1 MLSHGYA
8 LAGSSYATTGWAI
21 AQALP
26 DQISTLNTFGS
37 LYGQPQTTVAWG
49 HSLGGIITAGLIQD
63 YPKRF
68 DAALPMCGV
77 LSGGVAT
84 WNTALDGAFA
94 FQQLIDP
101 SLQVVNITNPTA
113 NLQAAEAAV
122 AQAQQTPQGRARL
135 ALVAALADT
144 PGWFTPLSP
153 EPAATDYAAQEA
165 NQFLWD
171 TQVTFPFIFAFRAE
185 LEARAGGNPSWNTG
199 VNYFTDLAQVR
210 RPQGGPG
217 ALPGRRA
224 QPGPRPADAEQREA
238 DQGQPERRGLPD
250 QEHLLQRRHL
260 GPGAHHAHHRGRPGR
275 PGERAGV
282 PQRRQPGP
290 QGDLLRQVFV
300 NRAGHCAFT
309 PAETVTA
316 VQTLENRMSTGQ
328 WNVPEPGRH
337 EQAAAALGA
346 GLNIFSSGGKI
357 VPTAPAFISY
367 SPARYLR
374 PFNLF
379 PQFSSRRYRLPSNN
393 PTERPG
399 WPAPVLAARHP
410 ASASPIGGGRGTLD
424 ERPDLLGDAPPVRG
438 RGQLA
443 EEREQAQVDPLQDDV
458 GPGNLHVGGQ
468 RAAEIEEAPGHGRGV
483 ARRSWS
489 AGPARGPCR
498 RTPPCGRRS
507 CRWAAG
513 ASGIRNPASSM
524 ARRKRLRVVRRRTG
538 A

>member
-1 MLSHGYA
+1 MVRWKRIAGLVLTAGLAVGGFTASTAGTASAASTCGGSGSVSTVNGKLADGAAYLIQCPAGAWNGTLYLYSHGYVTPGSANPAQDAGDPVTAAWMLSHGYA
-8 LAGSSYATTGWAI
+8 LAGSSYASTGWAI

-26 DQISTLNTFGS
+26 DQISTLNTFGT

-122 AQAQQTPQGRARL
+122 QQAQQTPQGRARL

-153 EPAATDYAAQEA
+153 EPAASDYAAQEA

-199 VNYFTDLAQVR
+199 VNYVTDLAKSADLKEVMALYQAAGLSLGHDLQTLNSAKR
-210 RPQGGPG
+210 IKADPNAEAYLIKNISFDGGISVPVLTMHTTG
-217 ALPGRRA
+217 DGLVVPENEQAYRSAVKRA
-224 QPGPRPADAEQREA
+224 RKAS
-238 DQGQPERRGLPD
+238 
-250 QEHLLQRRHL
+250 
-260 GPGAHHAHHRGRPGR
+260 
-275 PGERAGV
+275 
-282 PQRRQPGP
+282 
-290 QGDLLRQVFV
+290 LLRQVFV

-316 VQTLENRMSTGQ
+316 VQTLENRLSTGQ
-328 WNVPEPGRH
+328 WNVPSPAGMNK
-337 EQAAAALGA
+337 AAAALGPS
-346 GLNIFSSGGKI
+346 LNIFSSGGKI

-367 SPARYLR
+367 SPAKYLR

-379 PQFSSRRYRLPSNN
+379 PQFSQPPLPF
-393 PTERPG
+393 
-399 WPAPVLAARHP
+399 VK
-410 ASASPIGGGRGTLD
+410 
-424 ERPDLLGDAPPVRG
+424 
-438 RGQLA
+438 Q
-443 EEREQAQVDPLQDDV
+443 
-458 GPGNLHVGGQ
+458 
-468 RAAEIEEAPGHGRGV
+468 
-483 ARRSWS
+483 
-489 AGPARGPCR
+489 
-498 RTPPCGRRS
+498 
-507 CRWAAG
+507 
-513 ASGIRNPASSM
+513 
-524 ARRKRLRVVRRRTG
+524 
-538 A
+538 